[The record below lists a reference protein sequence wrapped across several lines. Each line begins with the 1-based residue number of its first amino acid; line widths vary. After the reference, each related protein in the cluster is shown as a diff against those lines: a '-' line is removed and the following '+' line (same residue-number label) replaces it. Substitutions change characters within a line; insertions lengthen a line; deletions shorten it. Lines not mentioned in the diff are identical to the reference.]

1 MSRAET
7 KRVVIQIE
15 DWIDRT
21 EAWEEDILM
30 FMNYGRDLLGFLK
43 EQHPDT
49 VEAFM
54 KSRRTLHGKLEKSK
68 TYPSMLSVT
77 DGKYFE
83 EQIEAEKKKAEMD
96 FLEKFTEKPNEYT
109 EAQNG

>member
-43 EQHPDT
+43 QQHPDT
-49 VEAFM
+49 PTETDTSGELSMPHDKLTGTTFVLHLRSESSSSSRRHE
-54 KSRRTLHGKLEKSK
+54 KSRRIQTMQDTSGRKQMTKH
-68 TYPSMLSVT
+68 
-77 DGKYFE
+77 
-83 EQIEAEKKKAEMD
+83 A
-96 FLEKFTEKPNEYT
+96 
-109 EAQNG
+109 